1 MAVAT
6 RAPEIA
12 FWPSSSDLDRKLVSS
27 ATESAASIVLLTPI
41 DRDEP
46 VCDHSNNSRVDQTRS
61 GSCMNARRSRMQIG
75 DLWRI
80 MRCYGDAG
88 AAWASL

>member
-27 ATESAASIVLLTPI
+27 APESAASIVLLTPF
-41 DRDEP
+41 DRDQP
-46 VCDHSNNSRVDQTRS
+46 LGATIPT
-61 GSCMNARRSRMQIG
+61 AR
-75 DLWRI
+75 
-80 MRCYGDAG
+80 A
-88 AAWASL
+88 